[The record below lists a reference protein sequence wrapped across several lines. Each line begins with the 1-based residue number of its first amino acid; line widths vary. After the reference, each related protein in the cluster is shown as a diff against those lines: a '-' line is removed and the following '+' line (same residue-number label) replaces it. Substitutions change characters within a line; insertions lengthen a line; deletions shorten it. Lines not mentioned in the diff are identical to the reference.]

1 MGSLFYFWNNLSFS
15 RRILILP
22 IAYLIFG
29 FFTFFTNMQN
39 MDQFE
44 KEVQNLVEEEIERSH
59 WLINQFDRM
68 AVNHTEILQFYT
80 QSQVSEEAYYEYIQP
95 RIDNIR
101 FYVQGQHLFPTH
113 MVLDDDEEKI
123 NHSIIH
129 MQNTYLDTMTET
141 LMLADIKKEHMS
153 QLLNQGNAQFK
164 AMSALY
170 VTLVNV
176 IEKKAKLSIAQLEE
190 KNINTKQN
198 MFFLY
203 SSSLLFILILTSQF
217 LKILTNPSH
226 LLNQSMQAVIQSSHY
241 QIRAP
246 KKYNDEIGQLVD
258 QFNFMLE
265 TIEARN
271 IALQQAI
278 QTAEKANQAK
288 SIFLANMSHEIR
300 TPLNAIVGMIELL
313 SLSRVNTEQKEMI
326 HIIDQSG
333 KILLSLMNDLLNLSQ
348 IESGKI
354 EMHIVSLN
362 LTEHIE
368 HCLSLLKP
376 LAEKK
381 NIILASLLPE
391 HLPPKVTGHLTQF
404 RQVLINLLSNAIKFT
419 EKGSVTLKVTLK
431 NSLTSNSEKTEL
443 LWVLCEIID
452 TGKGIAAE
460 AKEKIFQKFSQ
471 ANDSLSRGY
480 GGMGLG
486 LVTSKDLVEKMGG
499 SIGFES
505 TLHQGSRFWFE
516 LPFGKVTSQI
526 EPPSYTPT
534 SSIETRATPLPL
546 TPLALKILV
555 ADDNA
560 VNRQLMEKML
570 TKLGCEVSFAENGI
584 EACESVK
591 ITVFDIILMDCQ
603 MPEMDGFTATSMIR
617 NMNTKA
623 AQTTIIA
630 VTAHATEEY
639 RQRCLNVGMNDYLP
653 KPVKLSDLSTILIK
667 WQKRA

>member
-1 MGSLFYFWNNLSFS
+1 
-15 RRILILP
+15 
-22 IAYLIFG
+22 
-29 FFTFFTNMQN
+29 
-39 MDQFE
+39 
-44 KEVQNLVEEEIERSH
+44 
-59 WLINQFDRM
+59 
-68 AVNHTEILQFYT
+68 
-80 QSQVSEEAYYEYIQP
+80 
-95 RIDNIR
+95 
-101 FYVQGQHLFPTH
+101 
-113 MVLDDDEEKI
+113 
-123 NHSIIH
+123 
-129 MQNTYLDTMTET
+129 
-141 LMLADIKKEHMS
+141 
-153 QLLNQGNAQFK
+153 
-164 AMSALY
+164 
-170 VTLVNV
+170 
-176 IEKKAKLSIAQLEE
+176 
-190 KNINTKQN
+190 
-198 MFFLY
+198 
-203 SSSLLFILILTSQF
+203 
-217 LKILTNPSH
+217 
-226 LLNQSMQAVIQSSHY
+226 MQAVIQSSHY

-486 LVTSKDLVEKMGG
+486 LVTSKDFVEKMGG
-499 SIGFES
+499 E
-505 TLHQGSRFWFE
+505 HWF
-516 LPFGKVTSQI
+516 
-526 EPPSYTPT
+526 
-534 SSIETRATPLPL
+534 
-546 TPLALKILV
+546 
-555 ADDNA
+555 
-560 VNRQLMEKML
+560 
-570 TKLGCEVSFAENGI
+570 
-584 EACESVK
+584 
-591 ITVFDIILMDCQ
+591 
-603 MPEMDGFTATSMIR
+603 
-617 NMNTKA
+617 
-623 AQTTIIA
+623 
-630 VTAHATEEY
+630 
-639 RQRCLNVGMNDYLP
+639 
-653 KPVKLSDLSTILIK
+653 
-667 WQKRA
+667 